1 MKHYRMIL
9 ATLFVA
15 LIAFSSLTA
24 QQDKS
29 QSQPKT
35 TEHLKF
41 MGIPID
47 GSPKSF
53 ANKLKSRGF
62 TLKDPLSPDVIWMTG
77 TFAGISNSD
86 VFIYK
91 YPATANVYKVRVVFP
106 GQDSWSQIEMRY
118 NKFKDW
124 LSQKYLLLEST
135 EEFQGYP
142 PSSDSDKM
150 RKLVLDNCTYLCN
163 YGAGS
168 SKGEFIGSIYLAIRS
183 NSSAYN
189 EGYVAIE
196 YQDYLNGIKAD
207 QSFLDDL

>member
-15 LIAFSSLTA
+15 LISFTGLTA
-24 QQDKS
+24 QQNKS

-41 MGIPID
+41 MGIPMD
-47 GSPKSF
+47 GSPAAF
-53 ANKLKSRGF
+53 ANKLKRRGF
-62 TLKDPLSPDVIWMTG
+62 TLEDPLSPDVIWMTG
-77 TFAGISNSD
+77 TFAGVSNSD

-91 YPATANVYKVRVVFP
+91 SPATANVYKIRVTFP
-106 GQDSWSQIEMRY
+106 AQDSWSQLEIRY
-118 NKFKDW
+118 NQFKDW
-124 LSQKYLLLEST
+124 LSQKYLLIEST

-150 RKLVLDNCTYLCN
+150 RKLVLDNCTYLCE

-168 SKGEFIGSIYLAIRS
+168 SEGAFLGMVYLTIRGD
-183 NSSAYN
+183 SSVYD
-189 EGYVAIE
+189 EGYVGIE
-196 YQDYLNGIKAD
+196 YQDYLNALKAE
-207 QSFLDDL
+207 QGFLEDL

>member
-1 MKHYRMIL
+1 MIL

-15 LIAFSSLTA
+15 LIAFTGLTA

-29 QSQPKT
+29 QSLPKT

-53 ANKLKSRGF
+53 ANQLKSKGF
-62 TLKDPLSPDVIWMTG
+62 TFDSSSTPDIIWMTG
-77 TFAGISNSD
+77 TFAGISDSKIL
-86 VFIYK
+86 IYK
-91 YPATANVYKVRVVFP
+91 SPSSANVYKVRVVFP
-106 GQDSWSQIEMRY
+106 GQDSWSQLEMRY
-118 NKFKDW
+118 SKFKDW
-124 LSQKYLLLEST
+124 LSQKYLLIKST

-150 RKLVLDNCTYLCN
+150 TKLILDNCTYLCR
-163 YGAGS
+163 YGAS
-168 SKGEFIGSIYLAIRS
+168 SSSGEFLGAIYLAIQS
-183 NSSAYN
+183 YSSTYN

-196 YQDYLNGIKAD
+196 YQDYLNGVKAE
-207 QSFLDDL
+207 QGFIDDL

>member
-15 LIAFSSLTA
+15 LIAFNGLTA
-24 QQDKS
+24 QQNKS
-29 QSQPKT
+29 QSQTKT

-47 GSPKSF
+47 GSPAAF

-62 TLKDPLSPDVIWMTG
+62 TLEDPLSPNILWMTG
-77 TFAGISNSD
+77 TFAGISNSN

-91 YPATANVYKVRVVFP
+91 TPATANVYRVRVMFP
-106 GQDSWSQIEMRY
+106 NIDSWSELEMRY
-118 NKFKDW
+118 SKFKDW
-124 LSQKYLLLEST
+124 LSQKYLLLKST

-150 RKLVLDNCTYLCN
+150 RKLVLDNCTYLCK

-168 SKGEFIGSIYLAIRS
+168 SEGDFLGTIYLAIK
-183 NSSAYN
+183 SSSSVYG
-189 EGYVAIE
+189 EGYVCIE
-196 YQDYLNGIKAD
+196 YQDYLNGIKAEQEFID
-207 QSFLDDL
+207 NL